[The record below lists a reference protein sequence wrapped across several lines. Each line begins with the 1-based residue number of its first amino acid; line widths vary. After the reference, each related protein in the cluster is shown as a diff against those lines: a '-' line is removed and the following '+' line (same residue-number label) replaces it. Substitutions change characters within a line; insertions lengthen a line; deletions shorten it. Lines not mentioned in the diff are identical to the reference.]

1 MLHGVTGRLD
11 GAHTLF
17 PLTASE
23 ARPLL
28 PPHSQAMLLQGRGGA
43 GLRAPAPVSGAG
55 EGGRR
60 GGSARS
66 GSSGAIPEASAPP
79 PTPAAVALQRREAS
93 APLPAADRPPPAP
106 AGPLLSGGSAKLTAS
121 AGHRARGG
129 GVRSEHKKEPALLRP
144 RARPSLGCERARRLR
159 GRRRPSSPSQA
170 PAADVR
176 RLSTGFQTGAAV
188 ERAPRGE
195 RAQGAAGPRGRGSRL
210 EKARRAGRRLRFAR
224 RRSEPRDSGCWAGVG
239 LGILSGPRAP
249 SPQRGLRAA
258 TPRPPPAAGPAA
270 ASSAARTPAAGS
282 AGCGRA
288 WERASASRQG
298 LLPGLC
304 CCPNGGGRP
313 ARLRRLQGPFRGEDG
328 FREFRTG
335 PAARLPVRGG
345 NASRRRGAL
354 QGRPCPPPAPCRCPT
369 LA

>member
-28 PPHSQAMLLQGRGGA
+28 PPHSQATLLQGRGGA

-210 EKARRAGRRLRFAR
+210 EKARRAGRRLRSR
-224 RRSEPRDSGCWAGVG
+224 GAGANPG
-239 LGILSGPRAP
+239 
-249 SPQRGLRAA
+249 
-258 TPRPPPAAGPAA
+258 
-270 ASSAARTPAAGS
+270 TPAAGRGWGSASSAVREPLPRS
-282 AGCGRA
+282 AGCGRRL
-288 WERASASRQG
+288 RA
-298 LLPGLC
+298 LLLLRARRRRPR
-304 CCPNGGGRP
+304 RP
-313 ARLRRLQGPFRGEDG
+313 APLRRALRAAGAPGSGRLPPGRGSCPVSAAAQ
-328 FREFRTG
+328 TG
-335 PAARLPVRGG
+335 VGVPPGSGVSKGLSAARMGSGSSGPDQPL
-345 NASRRRGAL
+345 AS
-354 QGRPCPPPAPCRCPT
+354 P
-369 LA
+369 